1 MSDQSA
7 AVPWPTLAYEELP
20 WSGDHSVPAS
30 RTQLRRHRGP
40 YEAAVVPEIADTP
53 VRLDAE
59 IAAAADDAAVA
70 IARFDTE
77 VGHEIAPFAAVL
89 LRSESA
95 ASSKI
100 ENLTAS
106 ARAIAEAELSGP
118 SGRNASMV
126 VANQR
131 AMTAAIG
138 LADRIDGDAILAMH
152 EALLE
157 HTDPDIAGRWR
168 DQQVWIGGSDL
179 GPHHAAF
186 VPPSHDRVPAAIDD
200 LIAFM
205 DREDIPTLSHAAI
218 AHAQFETIH
227 PFPDGNG
234 RTGRALVHAHLRN
247 KGLTQH
253 VTVPVSAG
261 LLTDV
266 DAYFAALTQ
275 YRAGNPNPIVEAFA
289 SAAFAATA
297 NGRALIEEL
306 HSIRRGWQDRV
317 KARRDATAWRV
328 ADLLL
333 RHPVVNASLIAET
346 AGIAP
351 RNTYRALRP
360 LEAADVVV
368 EFTDR
373 KRNQMWRAPE
383 VLGALDRFA
392 TRVGRRNRRR
402 PGPSLSC

>member
-1 MSDQSA
+1 MD
-7 AVPWPTLAYEELP
+7 P
-20 WSGDHSVPAS
+20 
-30 RTQLRRHRGP
+30 
-40 YEAAVVPEIADTP
+40 
-53 VRLDAE
+53 E
-59 IAAAADDAAVA
+59 IAAAADDAAVE

-118 SGRNASMV
+118 NGHNASMV

-131 AMTAAIG
+131 AMTAAID

-157 HTDPDIAGRWR
+157 HRDPDIAGRWR
-168 DQQVWIGGSDL
+168 DQQVWIGGGDL
-179 GPHHAAF
+179 GPHRAVF
-186 VPPSHDRVPAAIDD
+186 VPPLHHRVPAAIAD
-200 LIAFM
+200 LVAFI
-205 DREDIPTLSHAAI
+205 DRDDIPTVSHAAI

-247 KGLTQH
+247 KGLTRH

-275 YRAGNPNPIVEAFA
+275 YRGGDPGPIVESFA
-289 SAAFAATA
+289 AAALTATA
-297 NGRALIEEL
+297 NGRVLIEDL
-306 HSIRRGWQDRV
+306 HSIRQGWQDRV
-317 KARRDATAWRV
+317 KARRDAVAWRV

-333 RHPVVNASLIAET
+333 RHPVVNAALIADAT
-346 AGIAP
+346 GIAP
-351 RNTYRALRP
+351 NNAYRALRP
-360 LEAADVVV
+360 LEDAGVVV
-368 EFTDR
+368 EFTDK

-383 VLGALDRFA
+383 VLEALDRFA
-392 TRVGRRNRRR
+392 SRAGRRNRA
-402 PGPSLSC
+402 GS

>member
-1 MSDQSA
+1 MSDRA
-7 AVPWPTLAYEELP
+7 ATVPWPALTYEQLP
-20 WSGDHSVPAS
+20 WERDDSVPAS

-40 YEAAVVPEIADTP
+40 YEAAVVPEIAERQLT
-53 VRLDAE
+53 LDPE
-59 IAAAADDAAVA
+59 IAAAADDAAVE

-77 VGHEIAPFAAVL
+77 IGHEIAPFAAVL

-106 ARAIAEAELSGP
+106 ARAIAEAELTGP

-138 LADRIDGDAILAMH
+138 LADRIDGHAILAMH
-152 EALLE
+152 RALLE

-179 GPHHAAF
+179 GPHRAAF
-186 VPPSHDRVPAAIDD
+186 VPPSYHRVPAAIDD
-200 LIAFM
+200 LVVFI
-205 DREDIPTLSHAAI
+205 DRDDIPTLTHAAI

-247 KGLTQH
+247 KGLTRH

-261 LLTDV
+261 LLTEV
-266 DAYFAALTQ
+266 DAYFASLTQ
-275 YRAGNPNPIVEAFA
+275 YRAGDPNPIVEAFA
-289 SAAFAATA
+289 SAAFSATA
-297 NGRALIEEL
+297 NGRALVEEL
-306 HSIRRGWQDRV
+306 HRIRHGWQDRV
-317 KARRDATAWRV
+317 KVRRDSTAWRV

-333 RHPVVNASLIAET
+333 RHPVVNAALIAET
-346 AGIAP
+346 TGIAP
-351 RNTYRALRP
+351 RNAYRALRP

-368 EFTDR
+368 EFTDK

-383 VLGALDRFA
+383 VLAALDRFA
-392 TRVGRRNRRR
+392 SRSGRRGRS
-402 PGPSLSC
+402 GA